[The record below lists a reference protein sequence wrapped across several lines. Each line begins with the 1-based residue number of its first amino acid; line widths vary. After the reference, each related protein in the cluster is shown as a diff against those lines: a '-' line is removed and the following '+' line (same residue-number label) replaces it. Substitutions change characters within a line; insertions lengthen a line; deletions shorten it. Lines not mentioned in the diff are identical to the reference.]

1 MQRWTRSPVFSGIWR
16 AQRGEN
22 FTFATL
28 ARAAQ
33 RKFCFCIL
41 GAFAKNTKVER
52 HFDTKHNGIAKKS
65 LQKAFFGIFL
75 QKLDPRGPFFS
86 LHKTAHFLIKRCTFF
101 GSGKNFGSEA
111 TGQDFRRPPHSNYYS
126 REWEPQSAKPV
137 WGIFVEPI
145 RTEISARPIRDRRPD
160 RTGPDFG
167 TDPTDRANIGFLLC
181 PCVSQTKPPGIF
193 CLPF

>member
-1 MQRWTRSPVFSGIWR
+1 MQPWH

-22 FTFATL
+22 FAFATL

-75 QKLDPRGPFFS
+75 QKPDARDNFFS
-86 LHKTAHFLIKRCTFF
+86 LCKTAHFLIKHCIFSARAKIFAPRLLGEIF
-101 GSGKNFGSEA
+101 GGRPSAIIIADGRNPSRLSRFG
-111 TGQDFRRPPHSNYYS
+111 
-126 REWEPQSAKPV
+126 
-137 WGIFVEPI
+137 
-145 RTEISARPIRDRRPD
+145 EISHQEKRI
-160 RTGPDFG
+160 FG
-167 TDPTDRANIGFLLC
+167 RC
-181 PCVSQTKPPGIF
+181 
-193 CLPF
+193 

>member
-1 MQRWTRSPVFSGIWR
+1 MHFWSSQARSGQVRPAQVKSGQTWSLVFSAIWR

-75 QKLDPRGPFFS
+75 QKPDPRDHFFS
-86 LHKTAHFLIKRCTFF
+86 LCKCAHFLIKHCIFSAR
-101 GSGKNFGSEA
+101 A
-111 TGQDFRRPPHSNYYS
+111 TIFAPGLPGRNFRRPPFNNYYS
-126 REWEPQSAKPV
+126 
-137 WGIFVEPI
+137 
-145 RTEISARPIRDRRPD
+145 TE
-160 RTGPDFG
+160 
-167 TDPTDRANIGFLLC
+167 
-181 PCVSQTKPPGIF
+181 
-193 CLPF
+193 